1 MRVVRGGLVAL
12 QGSPALAAAVQ
23 AQLRGALRDHGI
35 EAAAVTQHAAAG
47 GGGGGGGGRRV
58 LANCPQC
65 GDAVLEDPH
74 NQMDAENA
82 LAFHQATACV
92 MREA

>member
-1 MRVVRGGLVAL
+1 MQQR
-12 QGSPALAAAVQ
+12 
-23 AQLRGALRDHGI
+23 
-35 EAAAVTQHAAAG
+35 AAG
-47 GGGGGGGGRRV
+47 AGAGVAG
-58 LANCPQC
+58 ACNCPQC